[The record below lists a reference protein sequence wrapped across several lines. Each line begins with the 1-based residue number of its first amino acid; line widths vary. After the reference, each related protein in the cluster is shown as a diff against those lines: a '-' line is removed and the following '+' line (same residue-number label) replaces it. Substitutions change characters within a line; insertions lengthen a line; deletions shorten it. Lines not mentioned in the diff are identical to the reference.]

1 MTMKNLCRDHIFTN
15 FIYSAELSV
24 SAAEVH
30 DGCVQLKHNYES
42 AGNSNR
48 DGWQSPGFGSGAP
61 LLVFEAL
68 SAQVIEFANTV
79 SASEQLGA
87 KFRVANWWANINDA
101 GAYNVVHSHP
111 GTDLVVIYYPKVSAQ
126 SGDLVLVRNDS
137 ALSSNLFN
145 NRRRELSFP
154 LRPETGR
161 AYAFPAWF
169 LHYVEPS
176 QDAEPRVSVAYNLCV
191 KSPEA

>member
-1 MTMKNLCRDHIFTN
+1 MMKNLCRDTIFTN
-15 FIYSAELSV
+15 FVYSAELPV
-24 SAAEVH
+24 SAAEVYE
-30 DGCVQLKHNYES
+30 GCLQLIQSHANAE
-42 AGNSNR
+42 NSNR

-61 LLVFEAL
+61 LLVFETL
-68 SAQVIEFANTV
+68 SARVIEFANTV

-87 KFRVANWWANINDA
+87 QFKVANWWANINDA

-126 SGDLVLVRNDS
+126 SGSLVLVRNDS
-137 ALSSNLFN
+137 ALSSSLFN
-145 NRRRELSFP
+145 NRRQELSFL
-154 LRPETGR
+154 LRPEVGK

-176 QDAEPRVSVAYNLCV
+176 QDDAPRVSVAYNLCV
-191 KSPEA
+191 KSPEV

>member
-1 MTMKNLCRDHIFTN
+1 MKNLYRDHIFTN
-15 FIYSAELSV
+15 FVYSAELSV
-24 SAAEVH
+24 PAAEVH
-30 DGCVQLKHNYES
+30 DGCVQLKQNY
-42 AGNSNR
+42 ADVGNSNR
-48 DGWQSPGFGSGAP
+48 NGWQSPGFGEGAP
-61 LLVFEAL
+61 LPIFGVLADK
-68 SAQVIEFANTV
+68 VIEFANTV
-79 SASEQLGA
+79 SASEQLGVQ
-87 KFRVANWWANINDA
+87 FRVANWWANINDA

-126 SGDLVLVRNDS
+126 SGNLALIRNDS
-137 ALSSNLFN
+137 ALSSSLFN
-145 NRRRELSFP
+145 NKRQELSFY

-176 QDAEPRVSVAYNLCV
+176 QDSELRISVAYNLCV